1 MGLKPNIA
9 QRLTAPG
16 LIARA
21 MALELLESVLENR
34 LPFDEAWAQHRGLKR
49 LDEKDR
55 GFVRHLCAT
64 TLRRL
69 GQIDALID
77 HCLDKPIQKRALDI
91 RYFLQIGVTQIL
103 FLKTPPHAAVDT
115 TVNLADYYGFK
126 PLKGFVNAVLRRIT
140 KEGDALLAA
149 QDAER
154 LNTPNWLWQSLSSA
168 YGEAIAR
175 QIAQAHLNEPPLDIT
190 VKENPDTWATT
201 LEGTVLPTGSVR
213 RTHAGTITTLPGFDD
228 GSWWVQDTAA
238 ALPAH
243 LLGNVQGQSVIDLC
257 AAPGGKTAQLALGG
271 ASVIAL
277 DRSAG
282 RLKILRENL
291 RRLSLSAEVIQGDA
305 RSWQPAEPVDS
316 VLIDAPCSATGTIR
330 RHPDIS
336 WLKSIEDVETLALRQ
351 QELLSAAATMVR
363 PGGTIVF
370 CTCSL
375 QAEEGPAQITA
386 FLDQHRGFMR
396 NQITKDEVF
405 GLQDTLTELG
415 ELRTLPHH
423 MAEHGGM
430 DGFFAARLVR
440 NR

>member
-1 MGLKPNIA
+1 LGLKPNIA

-21 MALELLESVLENR
+21 MALELLVSVLDSR
-34 LPFDEAWAQHRGLKR
+34 LPFDEAWVQHRGLKK
-49 LDEKDR
+49 LDGKDR

-77 HCLDKPIQKRALDI
+77 HCLDKPLQKRALDI
-91 RYFLQIGVTQIL
+91 HYFLRIGVTQIL

-115 TVNLADYYGFK
+115 TVNLADVYGFK
-126 PLKGFVNAVLRRIT
+126 PLKGFVNAVLRRVT

-154 LNTPNWLWQSLSSA
+154 LNTPDWLWQSLDAA
-168 YGEAIAR
+168 YGDATTR

-190 VKENPDTWATT
+190 VKEDLNTWATT
-201 LEGTVLPTGSVR
+201 LEGTALPTDSVR
-213 RTHAGTITTLPGFDD
+213 RSHAGTITTLPGFDD

-238 ALPAH
+238 ALPAR
-243 LLGNVQGQSVIDLC
+243 LLGNVQGQTIIDLC

-271 ASVIAL
+271 ASVTAV

-291 RRLSLSAEVIQGDA
+291 NRLNLSADVVQGDA
-305 RSWQPAEPVDS
+305 RSWQPAQPADA
-316 VLIDAPCSATGTIR
+316 VLVDAPCSATGTIR
-330 RHPDIS
+330 RHPDIP

-351 QELLSAAATMVR
+351 QELLSEAAKMVR

-386 FLDQHRGFMR
+386 FLDQHSGFSR
-396 NQITKDEVF
+396 NHITEDEVF
-405 GLQDTLTELG
+405 GLKDTLTELG

-423 MAEHGGM
+423 LAEYGGM

-440 NR
+440 DR